1 MLDEQ
6 SKALPQ
12 FDGLPYGNQPPT
24 RTTRTTTPQTFLE
37 LEVHLKRYQVHLYSD
52 TSTPLSLLNSRV
64 HHYCLSIKPGS
75 MSFWHIFVISPHFEK
90 KTVSF
95 PFFSSR
101 KWLDLCVWYR
111 TRAAIHRTRAAIHP
125 FGLKIAVQRR
135 FDLLITRICVL
146 RPNSLWFVKYAQL
159 SEFYFYSQTGSYNND
174 KCRATKSYL

>member
-37 LEVHLKRYQVHLYSD
+37 LQVHLKRYQVHLLWLRAASNF
-52 TSTPLSLLNSRV
+52 P
-64 HHYCLSIKPGS
+64 I
-75 MSFWHIFVISPHFEK
+75 WHIFFVISPHFEK
-90 KTVSF
+90 KNGF
-95 PFFSSR
+95 ILFFSSR

-125 FGLKIAVQRR
+125 FGLKIAVQLR
-135 FDLLITRICVL
+135 FDWLIIRICVL

-159 SEFYFYSQTGSYNND
+159 SEFYFYSQTSSYNND